1 MKERGIF
8 TDEVEEVIR
17 EPETIKPSV
26 KGRINAL
33 KVLNGR
39 FVRVT
44 FQDQNDYVLVITVV
58 MRKKPFKERHHED

>member
-1 MKERGIF
+1 MKERGIS
-8 TDEVEEVIR
+8 TEEVEKVIR

-33 KVLNGR
+33 KVLGGR

-44 FQDQNDYVLVITVV
+44 FHDQNDYVLVITVV
-58 MRKKPFKERHHED
+58 MSKKPFKERHHED